1 MKMEILPITGENC
14 ITIEDGQTVY
24 DKIYPQL
31 KAGHDVELDFTG
43 VKVFASP
50 FFNAAVGQLLKDM
63 DSPELKRL
71 KLIGMPAFAIETL
84 RKVIDNSRQY
94 YSSKKQQKHVE
105 SAVDT
110 ETK

>member
-1 MKMEILPITGENC
+1 MRMEILPITGENC

-31 KAGHDVELDFTG
+31 KAGQEVELDFTG

-63 DSPELKRL
+63 DSPELRRL
-71 KLIGMPAFAIETL
+71 KMVGIPAFGIETL
-84 RKVIDNSRQY
+84 RKVIENSRQY
-94 YSSKKQQKHVE
+94 YSSKKQKQIE
-105 SAVDT
+105 NAVDP
-110 ETK
+110 EPH